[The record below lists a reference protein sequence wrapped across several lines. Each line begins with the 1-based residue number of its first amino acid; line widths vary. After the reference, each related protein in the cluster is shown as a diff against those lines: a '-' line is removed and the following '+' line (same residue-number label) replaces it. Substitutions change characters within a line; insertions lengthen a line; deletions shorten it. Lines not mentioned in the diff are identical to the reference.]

1 MNYFDLLHS
10 NITRLRKA
18 RGWSQADLAQHA
30 LVSVNTISDIENY
43 DQGLNMKVKTLC
55 KLALAF
61 EVHPG
66 ALFDDHE
73 APMHVVPVPVMSPS
87 EIASHDKP
95 KRAARRAGA
104 VPKIPEPDPISPLSH
119 ILRGFMADNHL
130 SVLDA
135 ADAIKVPRM
144 EIITWQTTGL
154 LSDVKLNMIARYL
167 TERWG
172 LKLVT

>member
-18 RGWSQADLAQHA
+18 RTWSQADLAKNA

-66 ALFDDHE
+66 VLFDDHE
-73 APMHVVPVPVMSPS
+73 APVPIARAPVMSPS

-95 KRAARRAGA
+95 RRGARRAA
-104 VPKIPEPDPISPLSH
+104 ALPKLVEPDPINPLSH
-119 ILRGFMADNHL
+119 AIHAFIFSRNI
-130 SVLDA
+130 SVMEV
-135 ADAIKVPRM
+135 ADAIGVPRFDL
-144 EIITWQTTGL
+144 ITWQNTYVL
-154 LSDVKLNMIARYL
+154 NDVTLNMMMRYL
-167 TERWG
+167 TERHG
-172 LKLVT
+172 FKVVT